1 MQFLFNCV
9 KQVHGR
15 RFRAIGIP
23 IIPMIRD
30 AYRRLTA
37 RQRRRRRRAGPM
49 SPRHEKFHVPEQRF
63 QIAMMMMMVVVVRG
77 LFLHTGQGLS
87 HVSGLL

>member
-1 MQFLFNCV
+1 MQFLFNGV

-30 AYRRLTA
+30 GYRRLTA

-63 QIAMMMMMVVVVRG
+63 QIAMMMMMVRG

-87 HVSGLL
+87 HVGGLL